1 MDKISFNEFTKLMA
15 DNAYKSDT
23 PSTGSFELTP
33 LCNLDCKMCYVHL
46 QDPSVKER
54 MLRKEQLIPL
64 IQGAIDDGMM
74 VALLTGGE
82 AMTHPDFWDIYMYL
96 IEHGVSV
103 QVKTNGILLNEE
115 NIRKFTEYPPFRIDV
130 SLYGCDS
137 ESYVAVTGM
146 DAFETVTKNIRAAID
161 MGLNIRLMITPSS
174 FLSPWIEQTM
184 TLARTFDVRVNVS
197 GMLLEPNPDTG
208 RHKSEFDLSN
218 TEVDKIMEMKK
229 EIFFP
234 DYSQEDNEIYGH
246 SDRPDVSEKGLYC
259 NAGRT
264 GFALNWDGT
273 LAPCLAFPKTVI
285 SVNTLEKGFHRA
297 WSELN
302 EAIRNFE
309 IPEKCHSCEYNTR
322 CHYCP
327 VSHSRTA
334 DRHLCD
340 EAVCAYTIERIEMA
354 NNDNNT
360 ENKGE

>member
-96 IEHGVSV
+96 IDHGVSV
-103 QVKTNGILLNEE
+103 QVKTNGILLNDE
-115 NIRKFTEYPPFRIDV
+115 NIRKFTEYPPFRIDI

-137 ESYVAVTGM
+137 ESYVAVTGV

-161 MGLNIRLMITPSS
+161 AGLNIRLMITPSS

-184 TLARTFDVRVNVS
+184 TLARSFGVSVNVS

-208 RHKSEFDLSN
+208 
-218 TEVDKIMEMKK
+218 
-229 EIFFP
+229 
-234 DYSQEDNEIYGH
+234 
-246 SDRPDVSEKGLYC
+246 
-259 NAGRT
+259 
-264 GFALNWDGT
+264 
-273 LAPCLAFPKTVI
+273 
-285 SVNTLEKGFHRA
+285 
-297 WSELN
+297 
-302 EAIRNFE
+302 
-309 IPEKCHSCEYNTR
+309 
-322 CHYCP
+322 
-327 VSHSRTA
+327 
-334 DRHLCD
+334 
-340 EAVCAYTIERIEMA
+340 
-354 NNDNNT
+354 
-360 ENKGE
+360 

>member
-1 MDKISFNEFTKLMA
+1 MDKISFNEFIKLMA

-46 QDPSVKER
+46 QDPSVKGR

-82 AMTHPDFWDIYMYL
+82 ALTHPDFWDIYMYL
-96 IEHGVSV
+96 IDHGVSV

-115 NIRKFTEYPPFRIDV
+115 NIRKFTEYPPFRIDI

-137 ESYVAVTGM
+137 ESYVAVTGV

-161 MGLNIRLMITPSS
+161 AGLNIRLMITPSS

-184 TLARTFDVRVNVS
+184 TLARTFDVSVNVNS
-197 GMLLEPNPDTG
+197 TLFEPNPDTG
-208 RHKSEFDLSN
+208 RHMSEFDISN
-218 TEVDKIMEMKK
+218 QEYRDIIETRD

-234 DYSQEDNEIYGH
+234 AFKREDKEIYGGPA
-246 SDRPDVSEKGLYC
+246 RPDVSEKGLYC
-259 NAGRT
+259 AGGRT
-264 GFALNWDGT
+264 GFAIHWDG
-273 LAPCLAFPKTVI
+273 AMGPCLGFPRTVI
-285 SVNTLEKGFHRA
+285 GVNALEKGFPQA

-302 EAIRNFE
+302 EAIRNFV

-340 EAVCAYTIERIEMA
+340 ESVCAYTIERIEMA
-354 NNDNNT
+354 NNEHNT